1 MIYAVSDIHGCY
13 DAWLRL
19 LEAISFSGSDTL
31 YVMGD
36 MVDRGPEPVGLL
48 RDMMARSNVI
58 PLLGNHEYMMASV
71 LRRLL
76 VEITDDNAE
85 SYLTSDDLMA
95 YAAWME
101 NGAGTTLAQLRRL
114 SREERANLLAYLGDF
129 SLYEEVSAG
138 GRDFVLVHAGFEPF
152 VPGRPLREYGVEHTL
167 FTTPSPGTDYFPDR
181 WLITGHVP
189 TPDCRIHQDGRH
201 FSIDCGCCFGGSLA
215 ALRLDDLQ
223 EFYVPGLSGCAYSV

>member
-31 YVMGD
+31 YVLGD

-114 SREERANLLAYLGDF
+114 SRE
-129 SLYEEVSAG
+129 
-138 GRDFVLVHAGFEPF
+138 
-152 VPGRPLREYGVEHTL
+152 
-167 FTTPSPGTDYFPDR
+167 
-181 WLITGHVP
+181 
-189 TPDCRIHQDGRH
+189 
-201 FSIDCGCCFGGSLA
+201 
-215 ALRLDDLQ
+215 
-223 EFYVPGLSGCAYSV
+223 